1 MRTMIT
7 DDHPVVREGFAAMIG
22 TEPDMTVVAQ
32 ARSGEE
38 AIDLF
43 RRVRPDVTLMDLRM
57 PGMGGVDAIRAIRRE
72 FTASRLIVLT
82 TYDGDEDIYRALE
95 AGAQAYLLKDMIC
108 DEILAAIRAVHAGQ
122 RRIPAA
128 VGTRLAERMTALG
141 LSEREQRVLD
151 LVATGK
157 SNKEIA
163 AALEITEATVKG
175 HMTNVLGKLG
185 VTDRTQAV
193 ITAIRRV
200 LARGYA
206 AVVLHERGSRRPIV
220 SCRFARSHSA
230 SSSCRCNTDH
240 SATRP
245 IARGGSVPDK
255 IVRLSIAIRASC
267 SAYSAWKC
275 GGTWSAKYILMTM
288 P

>member
-1 MRTMIT
+1 MTQNAASAGGAPKRIMIA

-57 PGMGGVDAIRAIRRE
+57 PGMGGVDAIRAIRQE
-72 FTASRLIVLT
+72 FPDSRLIVLT

-193 ITAIRRV
+193 ITAIRRGLV
-200 LARGYA
+200 HL
-206 AVVLHERGSRRPIV
+206 
-220 SCRFARSHSA
+220 
-230 SSSCRCNTDH
+230 
-240 SATRP
+240 
-245 IARGGSVPDK
+245 
-255 IVRLSIAIRASC
+255 
-267 SAYSAWKC
+267 
-275 GGTWSAKYILMTM
+275 
-288 P
+288 

>member
-1 MRTMIT
+1 MTHNAASDGGAPTRIMIA

-57 PGMGGVDAIRAIRRE
+57 PGMGGVGAIRAIRRE
-72 FTASRLIVLT
+72 FPDSRLIVLT
-82 TYDGDEDIYRALE
+82 TYDGDEAIYRALE

-128 VGTRLAERMTALG
+128 VGTRLAERMTGLD

-157 SNKEIA
+157 SNREIA

-193 ITAIRRV
+193 ITAIRRGLV
-200 LARGYA
+200 HL
-206 AVVLHERGSRRPIV
+206 
-220 SCRFARSHSA
+220 
-230 SSSCRCNTDH
+230 
-240 SATRP
+240 
-245 IARGGSVPDK
+245 
-255 IVRLSIAIRASC
+255 
-267 SAYSAWKC
+267 
-275 GGTWSAKYILMTM
+275 
-288 P
+288 